1 MVHPPYP
8 KRQANSMKTFL
19 ASHNDCFRAEWLKLK
34 RTGILW
40 LCIAAAAFIPIL
52 ITVITIFVNQNDP
65 SNDNAWKT
73 MLSNCFTA
81 FTGFFFPLFMVI
93 TMVRIVYI
101 EHRSDTWKL
110 METQPVSRV
119 SLYVVKYEV
128 AILVSLLCLLCLFA
142 FALIGGIILQY
153 AKPEIGFSR
162 SSVDWTGTLAII
174 IRYWVAS
181 LGLIAVQ
188 YFLALLIRSF
198 AWPLT
203 IGLIAIIVGSILSGF
218 GVATWFPYSALSATS
233 ASLANGNPAGHF
245 LLYHEKLSI
254 LWALLFLVLGYIL
267 FRRRSFSKAFFTPV
281 KQLAIF
287 VGIII
292 VFAFIFWWINK
303 PVVLDRYNKTVIA
316 GRIVSEKPAQ
326 NFILGR
332 TLSRDTIVSGKI
344 VNGQFKALIP
354 AGLPAGMYF
363 FKAGQFGKEIYL
375 SENDSLYLD
384 IETTKTKNNIR
395 YGGTRKAEN
404 EFLDRNR
411 NNFWMLEN
419 YGYEYSPATYASSV
433 MDEWSAGVKKLGR
446 FKTLEN
452 IQLAPDFIAM
462 QKKLLATDLLY
473 LTDIKYPRMFAV
485 YHPNDTLKFPR
496 SIDKLRAEVTT
507 SDSTLVSHPNYLRY
521 VSDYYQSKSAGTKNR
536 DSAFFNSVLTIPS
549 PQVREAVLFSS
560 LRERI
565 TMITDSTRRSMMMA
579 MLDPYFN
586 TPVYRKSLSDLM
598 KQLNNVRRGAPAP
611 DISSEA
617 LNGKEY
623 HLADLSRRY
632 IVIDVWATWCGP
644 CKGEAPYFEQYSDRY
659 TSEHV
664 AFVSLSIDEDKN
676 AWKMAASQKRGSVLQ
691 LWAKNG
697 PDELDKK
704 YAVTSIPRFILI
716 DPKGNIVNA
725 QLPPPSDP
733 EFEVALLKEISF
745 LNN

>member
-1 MVHPPYP
+1 
-8 KRQANSMKTFL
+8 MKTFL
-19 ASHNDCFRAEWLKLK
+19 GSHNDCFRAEWLKLK

-65 SNDNAWKT
+65 SNDNAWQT
-73 MLSNCFTA
+73 MLSNCFSA

-119 SLYVVKYEV
+119 SLYIVKYEV

-142 FALIGGIILQY
+142 FALIGGVVLRY
-153 AKPEIGFSR
+153 ARPEIGFAK
-162 SSVDWTGTLAII
+162 SSVDWAGTFAII

-181 LGLIAVQ
+181 LGFVAVQ

-203 IGLIAIIVGSILSGF
+203 IGLIAIIVGSIMAGF
-218 GVATWFPYSALSATS
+218 GVATWFPYSALAATS

-267 FRRRSFSKAFFTPV
+267 FRRRSFSKAFFTPL
-281 KQLAIF
+281 KQLALF
-287 VGIII
+287 GGIIMI
-292 VFAFIFWWINK
+292 FALLFWWINK

-316 GRIVSEKPAQ
+316 GRITSEKPAV

-332 TLSRDTIVSGKI
+332 TLSRDMIVSGKV

-375 SENDSLYLD
+375 SGNDSLYLD
-384 IETTKTKNNIR
+384 IETTKTKNSVR

-419 YGYEYSPATYASSV
+419 YGYEYSPASFASSV
-433 MDEWSAGVKKLGR
+433 MDEWRAGLKKFGR
-446 FKTLEN
+446 FKTLDN
-452 IQLAPDFIAM
+452 IKLAPDFIAM
-462 QKKLLATDLLY
+462 QKKLLAADLLY
-473 LTDIKYPRMFAV
+473 LTDIYYPRVYSV

-496 SIDKLRAEVTT
+496 SLDKLRAEVST
-507 SDSTLVSHPNYLRY
+507 SDSSLISHPNYLRY
-521 VSDYYQSKSAGTKNR
+521 VSDYFQSKAGSKNR
-536 DSAFFNSVLTIPS
+536 DSAFFSSVLTIPS

-560 LRERI
+560 LRDRI
-565 TMITDSTRRSMMMA
+565 TLIRDSTHRSMLMA
-579 MLDPYFN
+579 MLNPYFT

-617 LNGKEY
+617 LNGKEF

-644 CKGEAPYFEQYSDRY
+644 CKAEAPYFEQYADRY

-664 AFVSLSIDEDKN
+664 AFVSLSIDENKN
-676 AWKMAASQKRGSVLQ
+676 AWKTAASQKRGSVLQ

-697 PDELDKK
+697 PEDLAKK
-704 YAVTSIPRFILI
+704 YAVTSIPRFMLI

-725 QLPPPSDP
+725 QLPAPSDP